1 MGNCK
6 IPENPAEMGFFPTG
20 NWEILLIFYKQLFQ
34 NTNWQ
39 QLIFRNLNNNFS

>member
-20 NWEILLIFYKQLFQ
+20 IRILVLLINILKIIIIAKKF
-34 NTNWQ
+34 
-39 QLIFRNLNNNFS
+39 I